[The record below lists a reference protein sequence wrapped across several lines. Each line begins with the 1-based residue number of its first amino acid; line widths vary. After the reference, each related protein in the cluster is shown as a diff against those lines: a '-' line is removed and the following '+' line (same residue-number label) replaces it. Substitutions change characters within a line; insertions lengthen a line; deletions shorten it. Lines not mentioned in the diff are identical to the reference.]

1 MRWECMRRG
10 GDEAEA
16 GVGSYG
22 VEVYMRW
29 GVLWGG
35 S

>member
-22 VEVYMRW
+22 VEVYMRRECI
-29 GVLWGG
+29 
-35 S
+35 